1 VSITYSIDHVASS
14 TEAVNVEVA
23 AKSEMTRQSTVVDP
37 KTGDVL
43 STYVL
48 SSGDNAYPATVTY
61 RIQNQGSSSN
71 PTRRAV
77 MTFST
82 WATSDDGLGTVIKK
96 PLSGSISFVV
106 PANLTVE
113 LADMD
118 DFIGNLFSFLYA
130 SVTTGARS
138 TAWLQKFLFGV
149 PEVA

>member
-1 VSITYSIDHVASS
+1 MPITYSIDHVNAS
-14 TEAVNVEVA
+14 TEAVNIEIG
-23 AKSEMTRQSTVVDP
+23 AKSEMTRVSTDVDQ

-43 STYVL
+43 STYIL

-61 RIQNQGSSSN
+61 RAQAQGSAAN
-71 PTRRAV
+71 PTRRVV

-82 WATSDDGLGTVIKK
+82 WARSDDGLGAVVVK
-96 PLSGSISFVV
+96 PLSGSISFIV
-106 PANLTVE
+106 PANITVE
-113 LADMD
+113 LADLD
-118 DFIGNLFSFLYA
+118 DFIGNLFSFLYP